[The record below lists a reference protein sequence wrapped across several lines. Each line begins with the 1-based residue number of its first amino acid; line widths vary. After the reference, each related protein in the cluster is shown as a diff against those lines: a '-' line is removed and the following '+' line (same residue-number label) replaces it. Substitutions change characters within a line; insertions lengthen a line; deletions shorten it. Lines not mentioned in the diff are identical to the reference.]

1 MPAIGPRRAFVVA
14 LVVALV
20 VLTACSQKASPS
32 SSATSPGASTD
43 AGAST
48 DVEAATIRIVS
59 TGTYVEP
66 DPSLGQ
72 FEGSFSGSGF
82 IIDAS
87 GIAVTN
93 NHIVTGAGSLQVYF
107 SDDPEPRN
115 ARVVG
120 ASECSDLAVID
131 IEGDGYP
138 YLAWYDEP
146 ITTRLQVFAAGYPLG
161 DPEYTITEGIVS
173 KEEANGES
181 AWASVDT
188 VIEQTAKI
196 LPGNSGGPLVTE
208 DGQVVGINYAGS
220 AVDQYFAIGRDE
232 ALEVIDTLR
241 GGSDVNSIGINGTA
255 LSSTDQSGVWVASV
269 KSGSPADEAG
279 IEPGDFVI
287 KIEGVSVGVD
297 GLMTSYCDVLKSHAP
312 GDPLS
317 IEGIRGVTG
326 VDVAAYQTQVNSRTP
341 DPFAFVTD
349 IAVGA
354 ADDEV
359 QQTEETYTYEVV
371 SDDTLAMTVEVPTVW
386 NDRSTDDWDYEGDG
400 IQDGVQ
406 IGAST
411 DLQAWREGWEVAGMF
426 FGASATLAD
435 SYDAA
440 GLLDDFRNDFSEFC
454 TRDDRY
460 EYEDPAY
467 VGFYDLWLNCGGAD
481 ATFVVVA
488 AAPADGNYLVLVQVQ
503 AFTDADLD
511 ALDHI
516 LGSFLVVGDLP

>member
-82 IIDAS
+82 IIDPS

-93 NHIVTGAGSLQVYF
+93 NHVVTGAGSLQVYF

-115 ARVVG
+115 ARVLG

-326 VDVAAYQTQVNSRTP
+326 VNVAAYQTQVNSRTP

-371 SDDTLAMTVEVPTVW
+371 SDDTGAMTVEVPTAW
-386 NDRSTDDWDYEGDG
+386 NDRSTLGWDYDLDE

-406 IGAST
+406 IGASP
-411 DLQAWREGWEVAGMF
+411 DLQAWIDGWEFPGMF

-435 SYDAA
+435 SFTAET
-440 GLLDDFRNDFSEFC
+440 LLDDNDFSGPC
-454 TRDDRY
+454 TLDNRY
-460 EYEDPAY
+460 PYEDPAY

-481 ATFVVVA
+481 TTFVVVA
-488 AAPADGNYLVLVQVQ
+488 AAPADGSYLVLVEVQ